1 MFWLAAALLLA
12 MALAFTVWPLLR
24 AGHRRTLDDLVG
36 RQSVIRAV
44 YRDRVRELD
53 AETAA
58 GQIDGELRAQVVEE
72 LSASLLDDYQ
82 AAESATA
89 GLAHAADRAP
99 RGARSWSAWAILLV
113 LPVAAIGVYLSVGE
127 PDGARLVGASE
138 VLRLNPDTERDQLL
152 AWIDRLERRV
162 ARRPADTQSWYLLG
176 ISHLQSGAF
185 AAAADAFAR
194 VHAQIGDQGDHG
206 NVTLYWL
213 QASYL
218 AADGQLDGP
227 TRRIAERLL
236 EAQPN
241 HPLVLEM
248 FAIDAYRTG
257 DYRRSVEYLN
267 RALNNPL
274 AAPQLASLLGGL
286 AEARSRMGDLQPSID
301 VDVSVP
307 EGAPRDATVF
317 VIARPPGGG
326 MPYAVVRRPAGL
338 LPVSVRLDDTASMSQ
353 ELRLSSAAEFEVVV
367 RLSRNGTAV
376 ANPGD
381 WEWHS
386 DVLQVADLQAPVR
399 FDVALQPPDT
409 GS

>member
-1 MFWLAAALLLA
+1 MTFWLVAALFVA
-12 MALAFTVWPLLR
+12 VALAFTVRPLLR
-24 AGHRRTLDDLVG
+24 GGRAGTADDLAG

-44 YRDRVRELD
+44 YRDRVNELE

-58 GQIDGELRAQVVEE
+58 GQIDGDLRAQVVEE
-72 LSASLLDDYQ
+72 LSASLLDDYA
-82 AAESATA
+82 AAESAAGALTA
-89 GLAHAADRAP
+89 GAP
-99 RGARSWSAWAILLV
+99 APPGAGRWSAWVMLLA
-113 LPVAAIGVYLSVGE
+113 LPAAAFVVYLSVGE
-127 PDGARLVGASE
+127 PDGVELAGASE
-138 VLRLNPDTERDQLL
+138 VLSLNPDTERDRLL
-152 AWIDRLERRV
+152 MWSDRLERRV
-162 ARRPADTQSWYLLG
+162 ARRPEDAQSWYLLG
-176 ISHLQSGAF
+176 ISRLQSGQF
-185 AAAADAFAR
+185 AAAADAFER
-194 VHAQIGDQGDHG
+194 VHGTVGDDG

-218 AADGQLDGP
+218 AAEGKLDAP

-236 EAQPN
+236 QAQPN

-248 FAIDAYRTG
+248 YAIDAYRAG
-257 DYRRSVEYLN
+257 DYRRSVEYLT

-274 AAPQLASLLGGL
+274 ATPQLASLLGGL
-286 AEARSRMGDLQPSID
+286 AEARSRMGDLQPSVD

-338 LPVSVRLDDTASMSQ
+338 LPVSVRLDDAASMSQ
-353 ELRLSSAAEFEVVV
+353 DLRLSSAAEFEVVV
-367 RLSRNGTAV
+367 RLSRNGTAQ

-381 WEWHS
+381 WEWRS
-386 DVLQVADLQAPVR
+386 DVLQVADLQTPVR
-399 FDVALQPPDT
+399 LDASLRPPGA